1 MGTFE
6 FCFVWREIFL
16 FRDAREFR
24 ALPPRRCASR
34 GAGTR
39 SAQRSSMEDGVPA
52 ILLLL
57 GTTFVGAVLGKYW
70 IAARHYKRPLSRS
83 RGRLLHFAIIVF
95 MVSVPFWSWAV
106 YKMAAEG
113 DRDYGVGT
121 FAAVWV
127 TACAAYREA
136 YRPMRGVDDNT
147 LRAAF
152 IALVASQLSMAL
164 ACALVAA
171 NYLIVLVVFRQLLP
185 LSFQVYLGI
194 GVAWWSLAM
203 VVAYILESRVRPPQ
217 YGSNRSPA
225 ALRRERQLLAEQS
238 EDSGE
243 DDGEVR

>member
-1 MGTFE
+1 MQ
-6 FCFVWREIFL
+6 
-16 FRDAREFR
+16 
-24 ALPPRRCASR
+24 P
-34 GAGTR
+34 
-39 SAQRSSMEDGVPA
+39 GVPA

-70 IAARHYKRPLSRS
+70 IAPRHYKRPLSGS

-95 MVSVPFWSWAV
+95 TVSLPFWIWAV
-106 YKMAAEG
+106 YKMVTRGAH
-113 DRDYGVGT
+113 DYGVAT

-152 IALVASQLSMAL
+152 IAMVASQLSMAV
-164 ACALVAA
+164 ACGLVAA
-171 NYLIVLVVFRQLLP
+171 NYLYVLVVVEGLS
-185 LSFQVYLGI
+185 LSFQAYLGI

-203 VVAYILESRVRPPQ
+203 VAAYMLESRVRPPQ

-225 ALRRERQLLAEQS
+225 ALRRERQLLAELS

>member
-1 MGTFE
+1 
-6 FCFVWREIFL
+6 
-16 FRDAREFR
+16 
-24 ALPPRRCASR
+24 
-34 GAGTR
+34 
-39 SAQRSSMEDGVPA
+39 
-52 ILLLL
+52 
-57 GTTFVGAVLGKYW
+57 
-70 IAARHYKRPLSRS
+70 
-83 RGRLLHFAIIVF
+83 
-95 MVSVPFWSWAV
+95 
-106 YKMAAEG
+106 
-113 DRDYGVGT
+113 
-121 FAAVWV
+121 
-127 TACAAYREA
+127 
-136 YRPMRGVDDNT
+136 MRGVDDNT

-217 YGSNRSPA
+217 YGSNSSPA
-225 ALRRERQLLAEQS
+225 ALRRERPLLAEQS

>member
-1 MGTFE
+1 MSHM
-6 FCFVWREIFL
+6 
-16 FRDAREFR
+16 
-24 ALPPRRCASR
+24 PRP
-34 GAGTR
+34 
-39 SAQRSSMEDGVPA
+39 AQRSSMEPGVPA

-95 MVSVPFWSWAV
+95 TVSVPFWIWAV

-203 VVAYILESRVRPPQ
+203 VVAYMLESRVRPPQ